1 VAEAIRGVLPVV
13 AVAAA
18 GIVVGLAAMAA
29 RVAVGTNVVPVA
41 DKAVASIIVQAAGKA
56 GTNVDPAVPVV
67 AVTRTMVAV
76 DISGGI
82 LVLRVDI
89 REEQVAAPQLR
100 VAARLKCRPHVFKP
114 E

>member
-1 VAEAIRGVLPVV
+1 
-13 AVAAA
+13 
-18 GIVVGLAAMAA
+18 MAA
-29 RVAVGTNVVPVA
+29 RVVVGTNVVPV
-41 DKAVASIIVQAAGKA
+41 VASIIVQAADKA
-56 GTNVDPAVPVV
+56 GTNVALAVPAV
-67 AVTRTMVAV
+67 AVTRIMAAV

-100 VAARLKCRPHVFKP
+100 AAARLKCRPHVFKP